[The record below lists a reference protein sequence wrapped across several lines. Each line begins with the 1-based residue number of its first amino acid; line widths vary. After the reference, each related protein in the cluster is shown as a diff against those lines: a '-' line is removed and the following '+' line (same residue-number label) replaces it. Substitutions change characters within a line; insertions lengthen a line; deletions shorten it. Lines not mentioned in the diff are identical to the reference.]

1 MRMFLA
7 ACVGIVMLA
16 ACNQNNEPEIDVVR
30 VTNNRQAINA
40 CDADGWR
47 QCRGGFVQYDDG
59 RLLVIKLDG
68 ALTPAAGTLGPDE
81 ITSGMLTARLNQ
93 EQFLNSVTLILPVD
107 EGAWSQAAIAHARQ
121 RTEPRVV
128 TEPPQTASQ

>member
-1 MRMFLA
+1 MKMILAVCVAVLTLA
-7 ACVGIVMLA
+7 ACG
-16 ACNQNNEPEIDVVR
+16 QSGPEIDMVR

-47 QCRGGFVQYDDG
+47 QCRGGFVQLDGG
-59 RLLVIKLDG
+59 RLLVIKLDS
-68 ALTPAAGTLGPDE
+68 TPTPPLETDE
-81 ITSGMLTARLNQ
+81 ITTGMLTELLTDENY
-93 EQFLNSVTLILPVD
+93 LNSITLILPVD